1 MTWELPVS
9 LTVGGKGQPIHADF
23 RDVLEVIR
31 RLNEEE
37 QHGQV
42 RVYVAMSL
50 FYTRFDTI
58 PENCYQEAAERMADF
73 IAAGEE
79 PDGRPHPKTIDWVQ
93 DRALIISDLNRVAG
107 REVRA
112 LPFVHWWTFVAWFNA
127 IGDGQLAT
135 VVAIREK
142 RRKGKKLSD
151 WEREFYREHRSS
163 IDFRT
168 RYTQEELDE
177 RERLKKLLGE

>member
-1 MTWELPVS
+1 MTWELPQA
-9 LTVGGKGQPIHADF
+9 LPVGGVLRPIRGDF

-31 RLNEEE
+31 RLGDDS
-37 QHGQV
+37 QPGQV
-42 RVYVAMSL
+42 RVYVALSL
-50 FYTRFDTI
+50 FYADFDAI
-58 PENCYQEAAERMADF
+58 PEACYREAAERMADF
-73 IAAGEE
+73 IAAGEQ
-79 PDGRPHPKTIDWVQ
+79 PDGKPHPKTIDWEQ
-93 DRALIISDLNRVAG
+93 DQALIVSDVNRVAG
-107 REVRA
+107 QEIRA
-112 LPFVHWWTFVAWFNA
+112 LPFVHWWTFVSWFNA